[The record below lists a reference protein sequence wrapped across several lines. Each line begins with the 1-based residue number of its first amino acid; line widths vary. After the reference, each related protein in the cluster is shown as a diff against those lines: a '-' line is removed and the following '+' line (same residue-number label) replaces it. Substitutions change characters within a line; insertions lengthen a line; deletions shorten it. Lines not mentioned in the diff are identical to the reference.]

1 MSELSAEQ
9 QANLQLTER
18 AFEAFNAGD
27 TDGILALLDT
37 DVEIYMPTELPNS
50 GTFRGHAGYL
60 KWTDNWLDAWEN
72 FNVEIRRMEPV
83 GERHVVSH
91 AHQSATGKGSGIPV
105 EMDMAYMTES
115 RDGKAIAL
123 HLYPS
128 VEEARRTA
136 RKREAIAS

>member
-91 AHQSATGKGSGIPV
+91 AHQSATGKGSGSPV

-136 RKREAIAS
+136 REREAIAS

>member
-9 QANLQLTER
+9 QTNLQLTER

-105 EMDMAYMTES
+105 EMDMAYVTES

>member
-1 MSELSAEQ
+1 MSDLSAEQ
-9 QANLQLTER
+9 QTNLRLTAR
-18 AFEAFNAGD
+18 AFEAFNSGD
-27 TDGILALLDT
+27 TDAVLELLDP

-60 KWTDNWLDAWEN
+60 KWTANWLEAWEN
-72 FNVEIRRMEPV
+72 FAVEIRKMEPV
-83 GERHVVSH
+83 GERHVVSQ

-128 VEEARRTA
+128 AEQARRIA
-136 RKREAIAS
+136 QEREAVAA